1 MVTTAEVGELY
12 RLRRGVSYVAGKDL
26 WRKLAYLFEKDIA
39 KCESVDEKRVKL
51 VIEQSPTR
59 SVSSVIFIET
69 ETFEDNMVVFELIWE
84 DL

>member
-51 VIEQSPTR
+51 VIMQSSTR
-59 SVSSVIFIET
+59 PVSSVIILHVD
-69 ETFEDNMVVFELIWE
+69 TFTNNMVRA
-84 DL
+84 